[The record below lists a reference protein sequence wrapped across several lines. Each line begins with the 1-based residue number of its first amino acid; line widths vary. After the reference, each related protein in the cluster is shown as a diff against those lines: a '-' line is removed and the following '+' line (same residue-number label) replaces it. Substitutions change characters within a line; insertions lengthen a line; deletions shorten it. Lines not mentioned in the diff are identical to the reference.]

1 MPKAIVSAVRFVV
14 TGVICALALPGVSLA
29 KPVTP
34 DFVELSK
41 RLTPTVVNIRTAKI
55 IKPKQRPRRPQ
66 SQQPQTPFDE
76 FFEDFFGRLYD
87 ENPHQKPRREQ
98 SLGSGFIIS
107 AEGYIITNNHV
118 VNDADEVMVK
128 LSDGRELKGELKGK
142 DEKLDLALIKI
153 SDKQALPHVELGD
166 SDSLEVGEWVMAIGN
181 PFGLSHTVTAG
192 IVSAKGRVIGTGPYD
207 DFIQTDA
214 SINPG
219 NSGGPLFSS
228 DGKAIGINTAIIS
241 GGAGGIGFAIPIN
254 AVKTVVEQL
263 RSNGKVIRGYL
274 GVRFQPLT
282 SDLAKSFGLDSE
294 KGALIASVEKDTP
307 AEKAGLKPGD
317 IILEYDGKPINDG
330 NELPRYVAG
339 TPVDKK
345 VKLVIFREKK
355 KQDVYVTV
363 GKLKDAE
370 AAAAVKGGGDSGSE
384 SEKISITVQELTKE
398 LADRMGIKDGK
409 GLIITEV
416 QSGSSAEEAGVAPG
430 SIVIEVN
437 GQRPETLESFRT
449 LLSALKKDDVVR
461 LLLKRRDGSIHYV
474 AMKVD

>member
-1 MPKAIVSAVRFVV
+1 MVRGKILEFENSFWLILTKANV
-14 TGVICALALPGVSLA
+14 LA
-29 KPVTP
+29 
-34 DFVELSK
+34 
-41 RLTPTVVNIRTAKI
+41 
-55 IKPKQRPRRPQ
+55 
-66 SQQPQTPFDE
+66 
-76 FFEDFFGRLYD
+76 
-87 ENPHQKPRREQ
+87 
-98 SLGSGFIIS
+98 
-107 AEGYIITNNHV
+107 
-118 VNDADEVMVK
+118 
-128 LSDGRELKGELKGK
+128 
-142 DEKLDLALIKI
+142 
-153 SDKQALPHVELGD
+153 
-166 SDSLEVGEWVMAIGN
+166 
-181 PFGLSHTVTAG
+181 
-192 IVSAKGRVIGTGPYD
+192 
-207 DFIQTDA
+207 
-214 SINPG
+214 
-219 NSGGPLFSS
+219 
-228 DGKAIGINTAIIS
+228 
-241 GGAGGIGFAIPIN
+241 
-254 AVKTVVEQL
+254 
-263 RSNGKVIRGYL
+263 
-274 GVRFQPLT
+274 
-282 SDLAKSFGLDSE
+282 
-294 KGALIASVEKDTP
+294 
-307 AEKAGLKPGD
+307 AGLKPGD